1 MIYPPIEELT
11 NNKYN
16 RYMLVIAASKC
27 ARMVTDEYCNQR
39 AVVEKLIQNKQTD
52 KTIASQIK
60 SELRDDKAVKTAIN
74 RLYKGN
80 YRIVDE
86 SLDVE
91 YQAEKLRAEQI
102 EEEKE
107 ERALAQRKREE
118 DESRKAQR
126 REYALAHADEK
137 DEDEDYDIPA
147 SMLKQMEQQA
157 EKDLAES
164 EYAGDVIPDDGS
176 DEDLNNIGGSAISGI
191 DRSLDDITGDV

>member
-39 AVVEKLIQNKQTD
+39 ACVEKLIEKKQTD
-52 KTIASQIK
+52 KSIASQIK

-74 RLYKGN
+74 RLYKGS

-91 YQAEKLRAEQI
+91 YQAEKQRAEQI

-107 ERALAQRKREE
+107 ERARAQRKREE
-118 DESRKAQR
+118 DESRKAQQ
-126 REYALAHADEK
+126 REYALRHADEQEEE
-137 DEDEDYDIPA
+137 EDFDIPESELA
-147 SMLKQMEQQA
+147 KMKQQA
-157 EKDLAES
+157 EKDLS
-164 EYAGDVIPDDGS
+164 EEDYSSDVIPDDS
-176 DEDLNNIGGSAISGI
+176 
-191 DRSLDDITGDV
+191 

>member
-52 KTIASQIK
+52 KTIAAQIK

-74 RLYKGN
+74 RLYKGS
-80 YRIVDE
+80 YRIVDK

-91 YQAEKLRAEQI
+91 YQAEKIRAEQI

-107 ERALAQRKREE
+107 ERLLAQRKREE

-126 REYALAHADEK
+126 REYALKHADEK
-137 DEDEDYDIPA
+137 DDEEDYDIPE
-147 SMLKQMEQQA
+147 SELKLMKQQA
-157 EKDLAES
+157 EKDLAE
-164 EYAGDVIPDDGS
+164 EDYDGDVIPDDGS
-176 DEDLNNIGGSAISGI
+176 AEDLNNIGGSAISAI
-191 DRSLDDITGDV
+191 DRSMDDITGDV

>member
-27 ARMVTDEYCNQR
+27 ARMVTNEYCEQR
-39 AVVEKLIQNKQTD
+39 AVIEKLIQSKQTD
-52 KTIASQIK
+52 KNIASSIK

-74 RLYKGN
+74 RLYKGS
-80 YRIVDE
+80 YKIVDE

-91 YQAEKLRAEQI
+91 YQKQKQALEQI

-107 ERALAQRKREE
+107 ERAMAQRKREE
-118 DESRKAQR
+118 DERRRAQQ
-126 REYALAHADEK
+126 REYALSHADEK
-137 DEDEDYDIPA
+137 DEEDDYDIPE
-147 SMLKQMEQQA
+147 SELRLMKQQA

-164 EYAGDVIPDDGS
+164 DFQSDVIPDDDTADDLNGIGGDALSSIEGAINEIGS
-176 DEDLNNIGGSAISGI
+176 DI
-191 DRSLDDITGDV
+191 